1 MKKSN
6 FICGII
12 FLAAGMVFLMAAR
25 LDTPFQDLFWSF
37 AGAGIAPGVV
47 MMAKYVYW
55 SHPNHQAKYSE
66 KLETETI
73 EMHDER
79 KEMLRGKTA
88 RYLYAYRLLAIGISI
103 VIFDI
108 LDKLIVIEG
117 TRIFIIYFVLL
128 FLSEVILSHIIMKW
142 LEKRY

>member
-1 MKKSN
+1 
-6 FICGII
+6 
-12 FLAAGMVFLMAAR
+12 
-25 LDTPFQDLFWSF
+25 
-37 AGAGIAPGVV
+37 
-47 MMAKYVYW
+47 
-55 SHPNHQAKYSE
+55 
-66 KLETETI
+66 
-73 EMHDER
+73 
-79 KEMLRGKTA
+79 MLRGKTA
-88 RYLYAYRLLAIGISI
+88 RYLYAYTLLAIGISI